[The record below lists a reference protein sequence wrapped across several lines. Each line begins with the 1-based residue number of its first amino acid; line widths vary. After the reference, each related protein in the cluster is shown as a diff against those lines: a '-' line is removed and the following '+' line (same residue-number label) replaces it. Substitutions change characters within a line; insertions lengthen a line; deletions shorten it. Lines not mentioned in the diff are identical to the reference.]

1 MSTRIAVALWGT
13 LVLAGCAGLP
23 AAAPEPRPVL
33 ALPDRWQA
41 TLPHGGTLAEL
52 GRWWSQFDDP
62 LLERVFGAAQSASP
76 TIASAA
82 SRIEQARSTRTAA
95 GAALLPALEE
105 LVGHESL
112 MLYDTLG
119 PTLTQTAA
127 GIAAQA
133 AGHAERARD
142 HFEHALA
149 TAGRLRSPLLGPPAK
164 LWYGRHLCAPDRD
177 ADSRAKGAALLAEA
191 LEEFRGLGMPIHM
204 QYAERWLSEP
214 SAA

>member
-1 MSTRIAVALWGT
+1 MPLFCGSSRGRTRADGPSTGTAARKAPVRGGRYIRPSGHDTHRLRAGCRSSADRLLRRRSPRRHRPILLPMTARFAVALWGT

-62 LLERVFGAAQSASP
+62 LLERVVGAAQSASP

-95 GAALLPALEE
+95 GAALLPAL
-105 LVGHESL
+105 
-112 MLYDTLG
+112 
-119 PTLTQTAA
+119 
-127 GIAAQA
+127 
-133 AGHAERARD
+133 
-142 HFEHALA
+142 
-149 TAGRLRSPLLGPPAK
+149 
-164 LWYGRHLCAPDRD
+164 D
-177 ADSRAKGAALLAEA
+177 ANA
-191 LEEFRGLGMPIHM
+191 
-204 QYAERWLSEP
+204 
-214 SAA
+214 SAARGVQDVMLPHGTSA